1 MAYEKLPLNDGLR
14 TQVFRKVV
22 RLMQT
27 NALLA
32 RTIKPS
38 SWFVWDG
45 RTDMKAD
52 PFVMGNLPAIRMTPT
67 SQPARPLTNVRFE
80 SMFLIRIEIGVP
92 GLNMDNIM
100 NLWDYIHGSIFTG
113 DGSKAALAALQ
124 ALPLAGTTPVGQNV
138 ISLGLG
144 TPAFTPIMAAIG
156 DEMLVADGDIWINM
170 MVPR

>member
-1 MAYEKLPLNDGLR
+1 MAKLPLNDGLR

-22 RLMQT
+22 HIFRT
-27 NALLA
+27 NPILH
-32 RTIKPS
+32 RTIKPT

-45 RTDMKAD
+45 RVDMKDD
-52 PFVMGNLPAIRMTPT
+52 PFIQSSLPAIRMTPT

-80 SMFLIRIEIGVP
+80 AQFLIRVEIGVS
-92 GLNMDNIM
+92 GLHMDDIM
-100 NLWDYIHGSIFTG
+100 NLWDAVHATIFTG
-113 DGSKAALAALQ
+113 DGSKATLQ
-124 ALPLAGTTPVGQNV
+124 ALHQLSLAATPPGQNV

-144 TPAFTPIMAAIG
+144 TPAFTPIMASVG